1 MRDAGEKTVAN
12 TWKNAFL
19 KNSVDIYFLK
29 VMFFYI
35 FLENKKTHRRTLA
48 ARDGYERRQ
57 PKLSRALKIQ
67 GWGRTVSP
75 RATTTS
81 GGQEVER
88 QSGHTVTL
96 DELHTGLAQNSD
108 DPVRIVVAKPRAGLL
123 GATDGVHTQIGF
135 RGERLSRPTQRG
147 TRCAELLRNGGNSP
161 TWVFIDHSITFGYI
175 TPIWV
180 ISTHIR
186 IGDTD
191 MGGGFSTVFQ
201 EFQIHS
207 ARSLASSMDAVPTA
221 PGIYAAM
228 IEDGDGLLA
237 PHGFFD
243 LEQRSLV
250 TMGQHQV
257 LYLGAT
263 SRGLSLRLASH
274 LFGDARQS
282 TLRMTLGGLL
292 LEALDLTVFG
302 TVGQNY
308 YHFGP
313 GEDRLTSWI
322 QDHLTFAFRETDHP
336 LDEEVSLIG
345 TMRPPLNITQQRARP
360 FAKRLMALRSDL
372 SARWD

>member
-1 MRDAGEKTVAN
+1 MPILKDN
-12 TWKNAFL
+12 FAFL
-19 KNSVDIYFLK
+19 KKSVD
-29 VMFFYI
+29 
-35 FLENKKTHRRTLA
+35 
-48 ARDGYERRQ
+48 RQ
-57 PKLSRALKIQ
+57 PAKMRAEPVWPADARTRSRDEATSNDHIRRRPKPSSALKI
-67 GWGRTVSP
+67 GRCGGAADS
-75 RATTTS
+75 RATKAS
-81 GGQEVER
+81 DGQEVER
-88 QSGHTVTL
+88 QSEHTVTL
-96 DELHTGLAQNSD
+96 DELNPSLSQDSD
-108 DPVRIVVAKPRAGLL
+108 DALRVVVAKARPRLL
-123 GATDGVHTQIGF
+123 SPTDRVHTQIGLC
-135 RGERLSRPTQRG
+135 RQHLGRPAQRG
-147 TRCAELLRNGGNSP
+147 ARRAQLLRKGRNRP
-161 TWVFIDHSITFGYI
+161 IWVFIDHSITLGYI
-175 TPIWV
+175 APIWV
-180 ISTHIR
+180 IFTHIC

-201 EFQIHS
+201 GFQIHS

-250 TMGQHQV
+250 TMGRHQV